1 MILCRPYSVTTVV
14 GSHAMSILPAFLS
27 ISLNILVATI
37 SSMFPE
43 PCVERQSD
51 CDQDVSYMVDHSQS
65 LNLRENNAWK
75 FFTFHNKTWYP
86 LSYWPFSTLL
96 SLAFIIPGTLFANEH
111 GFIDIERRWKGM
123 RRLAER
129 NIIWRN
135 IVIFSGD
142 SMCVNRERVYL
153 IKIYSFIE
161 QYAF

>member
-1 MILCRPYSVTTVV
+1 MQALYSNHCNGESCHVNT
-14 GSHAMSILPAFLS
+14 SSISQHLSKHSCCHHFLS
-27 ISLNILVATI
+27 VPRTLCGETE
-37 SSMFPE
+37 SS
-43 PCVERQSD
+43 
-51 CDQDVSYMVDHSQS
+51 CDQDVSYMADHSQS

-111 GFIDIERRWKGM
+111 GFIDTERRWKGM

-135 IVIFSGD
+135 IVISSGD
-142 SMCVNRERVYL
+142 SMCVWIERE
-153 IKIYSFIE
+153 FIW
-161 QYAF
+161 